1 MLSKR
6 KSDAILA
13 SQSNASE
20 SSDLNKRKSDRKY
33 LETKQSQDKTQI
45 DVENVQDRAS
55 MIVPAVSPAYILSI
69 TDVLNT
75 FLYTAS

>member
-6 KSDAILA
+6 KSDAITA

-45 DVENVQDRAS
+45 NVENVQDRAS
-55 MIVPAVSPAYILSI
+55 MIVSAVRPAY
-69 TDVLNT
+69 T
-75 FLYTAS
+75 